1 MARQEIIDAHSH
13 VYPDGCLTE
22 VIKNRPDFG
31 GWVSAGVRGQ
41 CWGQA

>member
-22 VIKNRPDFG
+22 VIKNRPDFKVG
-31 GWVSAGVRGQ
+31 EG
-41 CWGQA
+41 